1 MNDGGGG
8 DVGGLGGMVWILQ
21 GGLGSGTWVG
31 AGLL

>member
-8 DVGGLGGMVWILQ
+8 MLGVWGGMVWILQ
-21 GGLGSGTWVG
+21 GGLGSGRR